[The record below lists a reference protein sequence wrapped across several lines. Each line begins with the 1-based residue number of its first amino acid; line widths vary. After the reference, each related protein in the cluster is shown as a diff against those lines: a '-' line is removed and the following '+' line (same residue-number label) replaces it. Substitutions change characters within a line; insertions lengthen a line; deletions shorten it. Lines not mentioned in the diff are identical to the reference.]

1 MSRLAAAGLAVL
13 SLAVAGCNAEPQR
26 PAPGQAPG
34 WPTDAPPRGAGAV
47 PLPGTEMYLSQP
59 EPVFTL
65 PAAKPGRNVPYAVAA
80 PDGSGYLAAPYA
92 PVPVP
97 QAKAV
102 EEGKVTAEAEP
113 AAPVAAPQAAVE
125 SK

>member
-1 MSRLAAAGLAVL
+1 MPRFAAAGLAVL
-13 SLAVAGCNAEPQR
+13 SLAVAGCNADPQR

-65 PAAKPGRNVPYAVAA
+65 PAAKPGRNVPYAVAT

-92 PVPVP
+92 PVPAAVPVP
-97 QAKAV
+97 QAKPAG
-102 EEGKVTAEAEP
+102 EGEP
-113 AAPVAAPQAAVE
+113 DAAPKPEVE
-125 SK
+125 TK